1 MADGGVVWVVGGLSV
16 CAVHVRMSGDA
27 CDGLVHELGVHG
39 RLWVWVLVHMRGLL
53 CRLNSPFFVELRRPR
68 RSMLMEPA
76 ALLFADAGS
85 WV

>member
-1 MADGGVVWVVGGLSV
+1 MGGIGRLSV

-27 CDGLVHELGVHG
+27 CDGLAHELRCMGGSGCGFWSH
-39 RLWVWVLVHMRGLL
+39 LRGQL

>member
-1 MADGGVVWVVGGLSV
+1 MVGGLSV
-16 CAVHVRMSGDA
+16 CAVPVQTRGSWG
-27 CDGLVHELGVHG
+27 CEWG
-39 RLWVWVLVHMRGLL
+39 WVWRRVAGCGLGFYCSSALTFVAL
-53 CRLNSPFFVELRRPR
+53 CCSLFAKLRRPR